1 MASTMTGSV
10 MKRAVRS
17 RMLVAVGLVASFSV
31 IPSAFPA
38 TDHAVSPV
46 VQGRPAGSLSSWSQ
60 PAPGGGLSR
69 DAVVIGVAAPDESDT
84 DLDRYVE
91 LHERTLGT
99 SVRSLLMPWS
109 SLKPM
114 AN

>member
-1 MASTMTGSV
+1 MAFTKTGSV
-10 MKRAVRS
+10 MKRGIRAG
-17 RMLVAVGLVASFSV
+17 LWVAVGLVASFSV

-38 TDHAVSPV
+38 TEHAVSPA
-46 VQGRPAGSLSSWSQ
+46 VQGRPAGSLSPWAQ
-60 PAPGGGLSR
+60 PVPGGDLSR
-69 DAVVIGVAAPDESDT
+69 DSVAIGVATPEEYDT